1 MSAPYYGDFPTS
13 HTAVCMVF
21 DSFAAATGASSAT
34 SNFANTDIQIYK
46 DGGATQR
53 ASAAGIV
60 VSTTFDTLTGLQMVT
75 IDLSDNTDA
84 GFYVAGHEY
93 QVGVADVT
101 IDSQTVRFW
110 LGTFSIERAGGV
122 LSLIKSR
129 LDVAVSTRLAPTV
142 AARTLDVS
150 ATGEAG
156 VDWGNVGSPT
166 TTVGLTGTTISSTQ
180 VVASVSGAVGS
191 VTGSVASVSGAVGS
205 VTGNVGGNVVG
216 SVASVTGAV
225 GSVTGN
231 VGGNV
236 VGSVGSVTA
245 AVALTSGERNSVADA
260 ILDRNM
266 TTGTDSGSSS
276 VRTVRQA
283 LRFLR
288 NKWQIT
294 SGTLTVYKED
304 DSTSSWTSTLTG
316 TPGADPITT
325 SDPA

>member
-1 MSAPYYGDFPTS
+1 
-13 HTAVCMVF
+13 V
-21 DSFAAATGASSAT
+21 
-34 SNFANTDIQIYK
+34 
-46 DGGATQR
+46 
-53 ASAAGIV
+53 
-60 VSTTFDTLTGLQMVT
+60 TGLT
-75 IDLSDNTDA
+75 AAN
-84 GFYVAGHEY
+84 
-93 QVGVADVT
+93 
-101 IDSQTVRFW
+101 
-110 LGTFSIERAGGV
+110 
-122 LSLIKSR
+122 
-129 LDVAVSTRLAPTV
+129 LDVAVSSRLAPTV

-156 VDWGNVGSPT
+156 VDWANVGSPT
-166 TTVGLTGTTISSTQ
+166 TTVGLTGTTISSAQ
-180 VVASVSGAVGS
+180 VVASVSGAVG
-191 VTGSVASVSGAVGS
+191 
-205 VTGNVGGNVVG
+205 
-216 SVASVTGAV
+216 SVTGAV

-245 AVALTSGERNSVADA
+245 AVALTSSERNSVADA

-316 TPGADPITT
+316 TAGADPITT